1 MATLDDEMELND
13 AMDRVQMKLTTFKRE
28 VYELYWAAQRFSL
41 VQNEQAKERLDKAS
55 KEIEKWF

>member
-28 VYELYWAAQRFSL
+28 VY
-41 VQNEQAKERLDKAS
+41 
-55 KEIEKWF
+55 